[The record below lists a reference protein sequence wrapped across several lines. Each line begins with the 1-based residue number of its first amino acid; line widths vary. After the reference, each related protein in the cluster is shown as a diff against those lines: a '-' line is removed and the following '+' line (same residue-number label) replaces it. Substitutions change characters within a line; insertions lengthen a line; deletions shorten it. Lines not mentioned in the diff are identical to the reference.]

1 MESRGAAVLGLGQL
15 LAPFGE
21 HQPQEEAASVP
32 PWRGGGGEEEE
43 EEDDDEDQG
52 EEEEEEEEEGGTTTT
67 TSGKAVGE
75 AHQAGAKGEEELLE
89 LRRRRRGRSLS
100 LPASPS
106 LAAARLFSTQRRSQG
121 AGDEADGDDED
132 DGASRVGAGGC
143 CTKCKKRV
151 QFADSLGLC
160 LASVKHFSAA
170 EEPQV
175 PPAVLSRLQSFP
187 MRQKDLEEFSAALAE
202 LGACAPLLSAFPR
215 SLQQQQQQRESLPQA
230 LQLVAGR
237 APDAE
242 RLRSQQVCL
251 EEVAGMALAGVPTDV
266 RGVVRVLSC
275 PGPKE
280 VTVRYTFNEWLSFL
294 DSPAIPLPP
303 PLPDAYVADSSCPME
318 RYQFSLCL
326 PPGLQEGT
334 AVHFAICYRNQ
345 QGEYWDNNGGANYTL
360 RGCSSP

>member
-1 MESRGAAVLGLGQL
+1 MESRGPAVLGL
-15 LAPFGE
+15 LASFGE
-21 HQPQEEAASVP
+21 RPAAEEIASAA
-32 PWRGGGGEEEE
+32 PWRAPGSAEAGGGGSSAVERDCAGEKKELP
-43 EEDDDEDQG
+43 DE
-52 EEEEEEEEEGGTTTT
+52 
-67 TSGKAVGE
+67 A
-75 AHQAGAKGEEELLE
+75 LLE
-89 LRRRRRGRSLS
+89 LRRRRGRSLS
-100 LPASPS
+100 LPASPT
-106 LAAARLFSTQRRSQG
+106 LAAARLFPRGRLE
-121 AGDEADGDDED
+121 GDSDGDQDD
-132 DGASRVGAGGC
+132 DGGGASASGGGSGNC

-187 MRQKDLEEFSAALAE
+187 MRQKDFEEFSAALAG
-202 LGACAPLLSAFPR
+202 LGACAAPALRPLH
-215 SLQQQQQQRESLPQA
+215 LPQA
-230 LQLVAGR
+230 LQLAPPDGPGR
-237 APDAE
+237 LQGQ
-242 RLRSQQVCL
+242 RVCL
-251 EEVAGMALAGVPTDV
+251 EEATGSALAGAPTDV

-294 DSPAIPLPP
+294 DTPAAPLPP
-303 PLPDAYVADSSCPME
+303 PPAEPCSPVE

-334 AVHFAICYRNQ
+334 AVHFAICYRSQ

-360 RGCSSP
+360 SSPEKSAPPFY